1 MFSKT
6 SNLQHSVMF
15 SLVCRIVQEAL
26 FSNGRIPWGIT
37 CLTVYFSV
45 PVFVISNLPSHLGKS
60 WSSSF
65 DCFNGF
71 ISLIITQLRASPCE
85 NTQEAF
91 YTFNKLIVAVL
102 FLTRILLVNP
112 FQISNTAQIKDINQ
126 SVTVC
131 ENCLF
136 LRWTSSDSFIPRW
149 LTTSMMMLW
158 PSLELFWPRGSSM
171 QVSIQT
177 ELESRSDHK
186 AIKFVCLSFSERSN
200 HRCLRSQDES
210 KLSLGEGW
218 GQG

>member
-6 SNLQHSVMF
+6 PNLQHSVTF
-15 SLVCRIVQEAL
+15 SLVCGIVQEAL
-26 FSNGRIPWGIT
+26 FSNWRIPWGIT
-37 CLTVYFSV
+37 CLTVYLSV

-102 FLTRILLVNP
+102 FLTRILLANP
-112 FQISNTAQIKDINQ
+112 FQISNTVQQKDIQPNI
-126 SVTVC
+126 TFC
-131 ENCLF
+131 DHNCLF

-177 ELESRSDHK
+177 ELEGWPDHK
-186 AIKFVCLSFSERSN
+186 AITFVHLLFSERSN
-200 HRCLRSQDES
+200 HSCLI
-210 KLSLGEGW
+210 SLELLIPL
-218 GQG
+218 